1 VAEDPPTMETPDQIV
16 LDPERGLAIIDV
28 DEVLALFVKGFDRYL
43 RTRGFEWR
51 MQSFALFTN
60 VYAHGAKEP
69 VDITLGR
76 DLFGDFFA
84 VGCGALEPAPGAA
97 KGLARL
103 ARVAQVVI
111 LTNAP
116 EAARV
121 HRGQWLKRHGMD
133 YPMILSEGLKGAP
146 VATLAAKVRKPVM
159 FVDDLLPNLDSV
171 AETAPHVERF
181 QMIAEPALRKLA
193 PTRPEKHRMM
203 DSWEDLATAGEKV
216 FAQ

>member
-1 VAEDPPTMETPDQIV
+1 MAEDPPIMETPDQIA
-16 LDPERGLAIIDV
+16 LDPARGLAIIDV
-28 DEVLALFVKGFDRYL
+28 DEVLALFVQGFDRYL

-60 VYAHGAKEP
+60 VYALGGAEP
-69 VDITLGR
+69 VDIKLGR

-97 KGLARL
+97 EGLARL

-121 HRGQWLKRHGMD
+121 HRGRWLKHHGMD
-133 YPMILSEGLKGAP
+133 YPMILSEGLKGQP
-146 VATLAAKVRKPVM
+146 VATLAAKVRGPVM

-171 AETAPHVERF
+171 AEAAPHVQRF
-181 QMIAEPALRKLA
+181 QMIADAGLRKLA

-203 DSWEDLATAGEKV
+203 DSWEDLAAAGETV
-216 FAQ
+216 FAE